1 MVLTTPN
8 QKREFG
14 GKIFKKVPVNQYV
27 EETQSR
33 RKDLTVIRMLG
44 SHSRKLGGIKMD
56 NKGRIS
62 SFDISK
68 QQLSRELNLNL
79 RDLRLV
85 DPSCPSQFKA
95 TMAARPNVILFSV
108 DHLKMII
115 KNNETFI
122 FNTNHEEVERFV
134 PLLQQQLRAQL
145 QGQEETEDQNEAKVD
160 NQEEASLRKQRF
172 EHIVLDSALSL
183 ISVSLTSVIK
193 SLEPAVGS
201 ALLDLR
207 GVSRGLDVVQTQV
220 DELLPLKNKIDE
232 FRMRC
237 TGIKQCISDVL
248 NNDEDMQQM
257 FLPITILPIEG
268 NTETQKIEAE
278 ALLGRRHRNLNK
290 KKFVHHSSP
299 SLLTQKWEHH
309 PRRKRTR
316 NTQSLEILLENY
328 LNEVEWITSKVDDL
342 LNEITNTEEYVV
354 LQLDFIR
361 NRILKFE
368 LYLSIST
375 FIVTCGALTTGLFG
389 MNLINHFEN
398 DQRMFTIVTI
408 LLFSSMGL
416 GYRSFM
422 RHARKQKLL

>member
-1 MVLTTPN
+1 MLTTPT

-14 GKIFKKVPVNQYV
+14 GKIFKKVPVNQYA
-27 EETQSR
+27 EENQSR

-68 QQLSRELNLNL
+68 QQLSRELSLNL

-115 KNNETFI
+115 KNNEAFI

-145 QGQEETEDQNEAKVD
+145 QGREEVEDENEAKVD
-160 NQEEASLRKQRF
+160 NQEETSLRKQRF

-193 SLEPAVGS
+193 SLEPAVGT

-257 FLPITILPIEG
+257 FLTNTIHPIE
-268 NTETQKIEAE
+268 TKSEPQRIEE
-278 ALLGRRHRNLNK
+278 LLLGRRHRNLK
-290 KKFVHHSSP
+290 EKKFVYHSSP
-299 SLLTQKWEHH
+299 SLLTRKWERH

-375 FIVTCGALTTGLFG
+375 FIVTCGALTTGFFG